1 METTAEIPE
10 LQLLSCDQYSPKKEK
25 EIPVA
30 SVVAL
35 VVASGSI
42 LGADTYCRI
51 EAHGFPLHVIFG
63 SESSQSGYRRY
74 LFVRFRCSIIR
85 LQCYSGTE
93 KL

>member
-35 VVASGSI
+35 VVASGSRI
-42 LGADTYCRI
+42 FASCENPWCR
-51 EAHGFPLHVIFG
+51 HMRLMV
-63 SESSQSGYRRY
+63 S
-74 LFVRFRCSIIR
+74 RC
-85 LQCYSGTE
+85 T
-93 KL
+93 